1 MRYLVCQ
8 FLALI
13 IATNAFAWGQKGH
26 DVVAYIAENHL
37 SPAVAQK
44 VTRVLEGHSLVYY
57 ANWLDNA
64 SHTPDY
70 YYTLSW
76 HYANVDRGHTYATMP
91 RNERGDVVTA
101 ITLLVRQLESKQLT
115 AQQENIALRM
125 LIHLVGDLHCPM
137 HAGRKSD
144 LGGNKVTAKFF
155 DRKTNLHSIWDTS
168 LLEAAHKWT
177 YTEWQQ
183 QIDRLDDEAAATATE
198 GSVEDWFA
206 QTHAIACEVY
216 DNMPKGRKFAYNEI
230 ARYAPVIEKQLL
242 YGGLR
247 LAFLLEQIYG
257 E

>member
-1 MRYLVCQ
+1 MRHIICQ
-8 FLALI
+8 FFALLFV
-13 IATNAFAWGQKGH
+13 TNAFAWGQKGH
-26 DVVAYIAENHL
+26 DVVAYVAENHL

-44 VTRVLEGHSLVYY
+44 VTKVLEGHSLVYY

-76 HYANVDRGHTYATMP
+76 HYANVDKGHTYATMP
-91 RNERGDVVTA
+91 RNERGDVVSA
-101 ITLLVRQLESKQLT
+101 VALLVRQLESKKLS
-115 AQQENIALRM
+115 AEQENIALRM

-144 LGGNKVTAKFF
+144 LGGNKISAKFF
-155 DRKTNLHSIWDTS
+155 NNKTNLHSIWDSS

-177 YTEWQQ
+177 YTEWQR
-183 QIDRLDDEAAATATE
+183 QIDRLSKEEAAKVTE
-198 GSVEDWFA
+198 GSVEDWFN

-230 ARYAPVIEKQLL
+230 ARYAPVIEQQLL

-247 LAFLLEQIYG
+247 LAHLLEQIYG